1 MAEKQKILV
10 DTNVILDLL
19 LARQPF
25 AEGSREI
32 FLKAVNGEIEI
43 YVTSC
48 SINTLVY
55 FIEKNIGYKK
65 TREIISSFLQ
75 IAKCIDITIND
86 IQKAFNNMEITDTED
101 AIQMQG
107 AIKAGM
113 DFILTRDCNFLN
125 IKTGDVPV
133 LSPSDYLAKY
143 NAS

>member
-143 NAS
+143 NAM